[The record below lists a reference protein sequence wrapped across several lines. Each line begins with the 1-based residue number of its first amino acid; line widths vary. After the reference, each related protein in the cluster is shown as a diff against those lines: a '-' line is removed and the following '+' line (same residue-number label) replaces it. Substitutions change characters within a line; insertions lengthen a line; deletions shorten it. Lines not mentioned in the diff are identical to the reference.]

1 MKFNN
6 PVEVNVCED
15 VAVDENERSIS
26 QKTLH
31 LFNASGGTENLFFM
45 RKVKIEIGRFFICKT
60 IGNAVGKVMSVDNS
74 FTYIRRT

>member
-1 MKFNN
+1 MRMSLLMRMKG
-6 PVEVNVCED
+6 P
-15 VAVDENERSIS
+15 SP

-45 RKVKIEIGRFFICKT
+45 RKVKIEIGRFFICKV

-74 FTYIRRT
+74 FTYIRRTQKIESV